1 MNSLINNREIYNEN
15 LQNFIQKNEEKIL
28 ILKNSIISP
37 NNNTLNSYNYNNY
50 NCINKNEIKNQEK
63 KNIKTSE
70 ISLDTSD
77 LSSNIEFEANFLKKK
92 FTNPLLS
99 WKMLEKISDFNQWTM
114 TCLGNLI
121 ENSLKKEINTNNIH
135 IDIRYFLYD
144 LNKKQEIKKLKTQI
158 EENINEKDN
167 LIKKYFPINPIV
179 KNNINTNNNNTN
191 TNSNSNSNI
200 NSNTNSNEKKFFNE
214 ISPEKIEEEI
224 IEKEQNNYDK
234 SINNHNNNNNQNN
247 FNNFNNNNCNNK
259 IKNKIKPVL
268 IIKDDGKGIS
278 SENFNTIFSSIAKNE
293 KKEFC
298 FFKSGMSL
306 KSSIIRL
313 CKSFLIITKTENE
326 INIGIL
332 SKNLQE
338 KFSTDFIITPI
349 LNFNYDKFSLSHKSN
364 TNFLWQILFFFMEEI
379 FFIFENF
386 ENFFEYI
393 KSFPQGTHI
402 FLFDLNE
409 VNICENFFGEK
420 KLELNFD
427 LKNADISNRHF
438 DMQIGQTNFIES
450 SFRIYL
456 KFLFLQRNEDVN
468 FFLLGKKVDLINP
481 YLGIY
486 NTCKDKNNNEIL
498 KLRHSLKLEKE
509 TNGVFIDS
517 SYKGV
522 LFNQKFLKKIQLES
536 SYDNCIVN
544 STCVYN
550 GVLLY
555 CNNRLI
561 SRLDQMKF
569 GEICFFLKKFEKM
582 HKLKNTKN
590 LENLKN
596 NSSGDTDKDFDK
608 DFEKDFHLNMFPIN
622 GFIELPKDTY
632 EILNNKTVIYNFF
645 IFFL

>member
-1 MNSLINNREIYNEN
+1 MNSLITNKEIYNEN

-37 NNNTLNSYNYNNY
+37 NNNITNNSYNNNY
-50 NCINKNEIKNQEK
+50 NDKENKNQEK
-63 KNIKTSE
+63 EKEKEKKFIKTCE

-77 LSSNIEFEANFLKKK
+77 LYSNIEFEANFLKKK

-135 IDIRYFLYD
+135 IDIKYFIYD
-144 LNKKQEIKKLKTQI
+144 INKKNQQKQIKLKI
-158 EENINEKDN
+158 EENLNEKEN
-167 LIKKYFPINPIV
+167 LIKKYFLITKI
-179 KNNINTNNNNTN
+179 NNN
-191 TNSNSNSNI
+191 SNNN
-200 NSNTNSNEKKFFNE
+200 NEKKFFFSNE
-214 ISPEKIEEEI
+214 INSPEENETKKI
-224 IEKEQNNYDK
+224 
-234 SINNHNNNNNQNN
+234 NNNNN
-247 FNNFNNNNCNNK
+247 K
-259 IKNKIKPVL
+259 IIKPVL
-268 IIKDDGKGIS
+268 IIKDDGKGIP
-278 SENFNTIFSSIAKNE
+278 SENFNSIFSSIAENE

-313 CKSFLIITKTENE
+313 CKSFLIISKTENE
-326 INIGIL
+326 INIGLL

-338 KFSTDFIITPI
+338 KFSTDFIISPI
-349 LNFNYDKFSLSHKSN
+349 LNFNYDKFSLSYKSN
-364 TNFLWQILFFFMEEI
+364 SNFLLEILFFFMEEI

-386 ENFFEYI
+386 EIFFEYL
-393 KSFPQGTHI
+393 KSFTQGTHI
-402 FLFDLNE
+402 FLYDLNE

-427 LKNADISNRHF
+427 LKKSDISNSHF
-438 DMQIGQTNFIES
+438 DIQIGQTNFIES

-468 FFLLGKKVDLINP
+468 FYLLGKKVDLINP

-486 NTCKDKNNNEIL
+486 NTCKDNNNNEIF

-509 TNGVFIDS
+509 TNGVLIDNN
-517 SYKGV
+517 YKGV
-522 LFNQKFLKKIQLES
+522 LFNEKFLKKIIIES

-544 STCVYN
+544 SNSIHN
-550 GVLLY
+550 GVILY

-582 HKLKNTKN
+582 QKLKNTKKDYN
-590 LENLKN
+590 DN
-596 NSSGDTDKDFDK
+596 NNNNEYDKDI
-608 DFEKDFHLNMFPIN
+608 ERDFHLNIFPIN

-632 EILNNKTVIYNFF
+632 EILNNKTVLLLYIIFNEIFF
-645 IFFL
+645 IFIFVFIFI